1 MFLCFSPSRLPPR
14 WPWRRPR
21 DATAVCSSFPLTKAL
36 EWIAFKRRP
45 RKGKRGNH
53 NDRRRV
59 FAYSYVYQYVYIY
72 VYNAKAMHII
82 IHHPSC
88 IHRSF
93 IIIPSD
99 PACQSEIYIVYI
111 IIPLANATPIR
122 KYPNL
127 HLKKNKHHWSSWT
140 EFILQ
145 EWHIQVRLRESWS
158 LSDADW
164 SWICLSSPKMPQEWT
179 ILLVIKRWKMARR
192 WFTYYNYNC

>member
-1 MFLCFSPSRLPPR
+1 MENPTICTLAHFPKVFFHGFFICFCAFPHPVFRHVGPGDGLEMPQLCAVPSHSPRRWSESRSSAGLGKESAGTTTTADVFLHILMY
-14 WPWRRPR
+14 
-21 DATAVCSSFPLTKAL
+21 
-36 EWIAFKRRP
+36 I
-45 RKGKRGNH
+45 NM
-53 NDRRRV
+53 
-59 FAYSYVYQYVYIY
+59 YIYIY

-145 EWHIQVRLRESWS
+145 EWHIQVRLRE
-158 LSDADW
+158 
-164 SWICLSSPKMPQEWT
+164 P
-179 ILLVIKRWKMARR
+179 
-192 WFTYYNYNC
+192 